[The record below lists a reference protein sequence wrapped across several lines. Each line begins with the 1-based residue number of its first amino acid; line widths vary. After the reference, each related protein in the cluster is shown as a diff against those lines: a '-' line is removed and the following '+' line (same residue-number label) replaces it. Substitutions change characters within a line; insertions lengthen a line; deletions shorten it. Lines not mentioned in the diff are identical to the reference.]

1 VRRTTLIHRSWRK
14 KSEYFLLPSLRLWY
28 NGNPRSGTK
37 IAAPLKKN
45 MKHAGLL
52 TAACLCL
59 LVFSFCAKQSAQP
72 LSATEH
78 SLQRYHK
85 ARKYYSEQ
93 RFDEALTLLL
103 ENHRSAPEFCANSFL
118 IGKIYYFDSDFEQ
131 AERYWRH
138 TLTVNPHH
146 IDTRKWLARLY
157 LQQERI
163 DEAEGVLSDGL
174 AISSEDP
181 ELLILMAKVKR
192 RHQDLAGA
200 IELYLKSQAF
210 SERLCEASI
219 DLAEIYYSFGLTDR
233 AEEELQKALVLLG
246 ESSSIS
252 PSLSAAL
259 EQLRQTGSREV
270 AP

>member
-1 VRRTTLIHRSWRK
+1 M
-14 KSEYFLLPSLRLWY
+14 
-28 NGNPRSGTK
+28 
-37 IAAPLKKN
+37 KN
-45 MKHAGLL
+45 AGLL

-59 LVFSFCAKQSAQP
+59 QIFCFCAKQSAQP
-72 LSATEH
+72 LPATEQ
-78 SLQRYHK
+78 SLQRYRT
-85 ARKYYSEQ
+85 ARKYYAEQ
-93 RFDEALTLLL
+93 KLDDALTLLL

-118 IGKIYYFDSDFEQ
+118 IGKIYYFNSDLAQ

-138 TLTVNPHH
+138 TLTTNPHH
-146 IDTRKWLARLY
+146 LDTRKWLARLY

-163 DEAEGVLSDGL
+163 EEAQGVLNDGL

-233 AEEELQKALVLLG
+233 AEEELKKALVLLG
-246 ESSSIS
+246 ESSSIY

-259 EQLRQTGSREV
+259 EQLEQTKCREA

>member
-1 VRRTTLIHRSWRK
+1 
-14 KSEYFLLPSLRLWY
+14 
-28 NGNPRSGTK
+28 
-37 IAAPLKKN
+37 
-45 MKHAGLL
+45 MKYTGLL

-59 LVFSFCAKQSAQP
+59 FMLCSCAKQSVQP
-72 LSATEH
+72 LPEQ
-78 SLQRYHK
+78 SLQRYRT

-93 RFDEALTLLL
+93 RLDEALILLL
-103 ENHRSAPEFCANSFL
+103 ENYRSTPEFCANSFL
-118 IGKIYYFDSDFEQ
+118 IGKIYYFDSDSDQ
-131 AERYWRH
+131 AEQYWRH
-138 TLTVNPHH
+138 TLTINPHH
-146 IDTRKWLARLY
+146 LDTRKWLARLY

-163 DEAEGVLSDGL
+163 DEAEVVLTDGL
-174 AISSEDP
+174 AVSSEDP

-192 RHQDLAGA
+192 KHQDLAGA

-259 EQLRQTGSREV
+259 EQLKQTGSQEV
-270 AP
+270 SP

>member
-1 VRRTTLIHRSWRK
+1 M
-14 KSEYFLLPSLRLWY
+14 
-28 NGNPRSGTK
+28 
-37 IAAPLKKN
+37 KN
-45 MKHAGLL
+45 TGLL
-52 TAACLCL
+52 TAACICL
-59 LVFSFCAKQSAQP
+59 QLVCFCARQSVP
-72 LSATEH
+72 PYTEQ
-78 SLQRYHK
+78 SLKRYST
-85 ARKYYSEQ
+85 ARKYYAEQ
-93 RFDEALTLLL
+93 RLDDALTLLL
-103 ENHRSAPEFCANSFL
+103 ENHRAAPEFCANSFL
-118 IGKIYYFDSDFEQ
+118 IGKIYYFSSDFAQ

-146 IDTRKWLARLY
+146 VDTCKWLARLY
-157 LQQERI
+157 LQQGRI
-163 DEAEGVLSDGL
+163 DEAQGVLTEGL
-174 AISSEDP
+174 AVSSEDP

-210 SERLCEASI
+210 GERLSEASI

-246 ESSSIS
+246 ENSSLS

-259 EQLRQTGSREV
+259 KQLEQNKSQEA

>member
-1 VRRTTLIHRSWRK
+1 
-14 KSEYFLLPSLRLWY
+14 
-28 NGNPRSGTK
+28 
-37 IAAPLKKN
+37 
-45 MKHAGLL
+45 
-52 TAACLCL
+52 
-59 LVFSFCAKQSAQP
+59 
-72 LSATEH
+72 
-78 SLQRYHK
+78 
-85 ARKYYSEQ
+85 
-93 RFDEALTLLL
+93 LLL
-103 ENHRSAPEFCANSFL
+103 ENHRSDPEFCANSFL
-118 IGKIYYFDSDFEQ
+118 IGKIYYFDGDFDR
-131 AERYWRH
+131 AERYWQY

-146 IDTRKWLARLY
+146 LDTRKWLARLY
-157 LQQERI
+157 LQLDRA
-163 DEAEGVLSDGL
+163 DEAQGVLSHGL

-210 SERLCEASI
+210 SERLSEASI

-246 ESSSIS
+246 ESSSIT

-259 EQLRQTGSREV
+259 EQLKQTGTREV

>member
-1 VRRTTLIHRSWRK
+1 M
-14 KSEYFLLPSLRLWY
+14 
-28 NGNPRSGTK
+28 
-37 IAAPLKKN
+37 KN
-45 MKHAGLL
+45 AGLL

-59 LVFSFCAKQSAQP
+59 QIVCFCAKQSAQP
-72 LSATEH
+72 LPATEQ
-78 SLQRYHK
+78 SLQRYRT
-85 ARKYYSEQ
+85 ARKYYAEQ
-93 RFDEALTLLL
+93 RLDDALTLLL

-118 IGKIYYFDSDFEQ
+118 IGKIYYFNSDLAQ

-138 TLTVNPHH
+138 TLTTNPHH
-146 IDTRKWLARLY
+146 LDTRKWLARLY

-163 DEAEGVLSDGL
+163 EEAQGVLNDGL

-233 AEEELQKALVLLG
+233 AEEELKKALVLLG

-259 EQLRQTGSREV
+259 EQLEQTKSREV
-270 AP
+270 VP

>member
-1 VRRTTLIHRSWRK
+1 M
-14 KSEYFLLPSLRLWY
+14 
-28 NGNPRSGTK
+28 
-37 IAAPLKKN
+37 KN
-45 MKHAGLL
+45 AGLL
-52 TAACLCL
+52 TAAGLCL
-59 LVFSFCAKQSAQP
+59 QLVCFCARQSAQP
-72 LSATEH
+72 LPATEQ
-78 SLQRYHK
+78 SLQRYRT

-93 RFDEALTLLL
+93 RLDDALTLLL

-118 IGKIYYFDSDFEQ
+118 IGKIYYFRADPAK

-146 IDTRKWLARLY
+146 LDTRKWLARLY

-163 DEAEGVLSDGL
+163 EEAQGVLTEGL

-181 ELLILMAKVKR
+181 ELLLLMAKVKR

-200 IELYLKSQAF
+200 IELYRKSQAF
-210 SERLCEASI
+210 GERLCEASI
-219 DLAEIYYSFGLTDR
+219 DLAEIYYSFGLADR
-233 AEEELQKALVLLG
+233 AEEELKRALLLLG

-259 EQLRQTGSREV
+259 EQLEQTKSREV